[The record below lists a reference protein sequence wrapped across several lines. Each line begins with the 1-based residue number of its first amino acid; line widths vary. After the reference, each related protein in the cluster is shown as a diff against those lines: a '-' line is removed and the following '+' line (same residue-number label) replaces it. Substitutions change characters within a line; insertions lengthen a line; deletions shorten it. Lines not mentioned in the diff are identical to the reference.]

1 MQKNNKKNRVQN
13 MGQQQR
19 PLACTAL
26 TKPGNNFALLT
37 ESRSQLYPL
46 SAWADRAAS
55 AFGTIGR
62 GTPFLFGPS
71 AAIRLAQIE
80 AQLALHQLSIIAAA
94 SNHGNQQLALL
105 NLLQQAAANNIAQ
118 PLAPVMY
125 QPQQQGAPFNRP
137 RNMPYHQQQ
146 PGHSTDGNNMAQMN
160 SYQAGQF
167 PPQTRL
173 PEELESAISVRVQG
187 GRDEDHRLL
196 NQNTQ
201 ISRQHCVDPRLHGD
215 GQGGSSETAYSN
227 SNNLVSL
234 SCDDQQNQMQDVDW
248 SNYQTPSKLFGLN
261 QQQHLQQSSHSHA
274 NPNSGHSGG
283 GMQSWN
289 APVSELGRPQ
299 GGNMQGLYVPESAG
313 SILAGFGLSNDDL
326 EVLSHYPD
334 DQLTPDTLPFILRD
348 IQIHKTN
355 RNTGPPAFSQ
365 THPAIPNLPPPPRP
379 SPPQRHPVHS
389 CTTNIPSFLSVTQT
403 AGKVIDYGHASRAAE
418 EGRDSYKRELPPK
431 ERATKPE
438 SKPTGSSLKR
448 KAESPRRHDDDSDSK
463 KDKDYRRRAPI
474 PDAHKH
480 KRTPVREPPSRSRSE
495 REGSRSRPQFK
506 ARSESSKSTRPSGAK
521 RSSSATKRLPTPTM
535 IGDFSADPPKV
546 YPHTCSLCD
555 MQCER
560 AKDWIDH
567 VNTVN
572 HTASCRDL
580 RNKYP
585 DWNPNIPRRDPSQ
598 GQDACATWHS
608 LERSPSRSVSRSLS
622 WSPTPPPGRRISPPT
637 SHGHAP
643 HTSGRHSPSQSHRG
657 SASSAHRPE
666 KRTSESSGIS
676 TGSSSRE
683 GLKRSRNDPAKC
695 ATDHG
700 NRAGVSGKHESG
712 KRESYL
718 SSTSKFP
725 ASMSEKPHRPP
736 SSASSKPGAKP
747 AAGKETALGQDSEVQ
762 SSNAPQKKP
771 TPTLQKKNPPGSYLL
786 YLTGLPVDAK
796 YQEVVSLVQS
806 FGKVTNVLIIR
817 NEEGEENQGQ
827 PQYSKATVCM
837 QKEQD
842 AKALAECLTLN
853 IREHPISV
861 SDQNGEEEITSSI
874 PVIIKGELIGAPKTP
889 AAPNEANLTVKG
901 PEASVGQ
908 KNSNERG
915 MVKITGLPESG
926 CSEIDIAKLAQ
937 PFGKPVKILLITK
950 PSEALVTMQDVESAQ
965 EMVKVY
971 NDMPVCINDSV
982 LNMSLLPN
990 LLVDFNRPVA
1000 LFHSLMGPR
1009 NPVSKAEVGGDDDWN
1024 RLLVVSNIPAT
1035 PSGPTEIQKLVQ
1047 RFGTVQ
1053 QTLALKDKIIFE
1065 MGTADMAK
1073 SVFNRFQ
1080 KFPCIVQNNKLAFS
1094 WKPDPKIDL
1103 PKVDI
1108 SAAGSTA
1115 STGDNDSQTAETTMP
1130 PGGQE
1135 DSLSQSG
1142 LKVESGTGVDTKV
1155 EGQEVQPGNQG
1166 MKVEG
1171 EVQAT
1176 KESPALGGKDQEKEP
1191 NASSVQPAGVNQREA
1206 TKPNIDQPRGQGG
1219 EEVTEKVADISTTES
1234 EETEEPVSSA
1244 ATSAPQAAKPETEKM
1259 SVSSSTT
1266 ATSAPAPKVMA
1277 AIIEALRQ
1285 ESRNRSSTK
1294 VSTEQ
1299 AAAENP
1305 PGKQP
1310 KDKETPDVQAAP
1322 ALPRVTPE
1330 ILKVLLEECRVRSSS
1345 RAGAEQA
1352 RKEQDQAPPA
1362 GQKPSTG
1369 NRRDHSGDREPG
1381 REQVTKRKTR
1391 EEEREERES
1400 ARKEREKRLKAQE
1413 EEREK
1418 GRREKRW
1425 SHRERSSGSPGSR
1438 SSMRYDGSRRS
1449 GKSGA
1454 RSESR
1459 RGNGEEKQQEEEEL
1473 GENHIPFDMADFVT
1487 VDEVGEVAAVPRPL
1501 PETTTEV
1508 TEVMEVTV
1516 NDPVTTA
1523 LEAEQQA
1530 PDDTTPMEVEGEPR
1544 TAKVQEEALDKRE
1557 QKEGLSPATTEE
1569 GSVKTAEGTGEVT
1582 EEKVPDCQDY
1592 IIKEPVVTVPKTT
1605 CDEVTEE
1612 SKVKGHDE
1620 ATPTDAPAGE
1630 EEKEAGRVEDLNIG
1644 TFLTV
1649 DEVGQ
1654 VEEDGGKRS
1663 AETVESKRR
1672 RTSQEE
1678 REEETARR
1686 KMKMEPL
1693 FYKDYI
1699 IPPFN
1704 PDCPVGMEF
1713 LVPKSGF
1720 FCKVCSKFYSGTDE
1734 AEKNHCKTLK
1744 HHQNLEKSLEKW
1756 RVKKD

>member
-1 MQKNNKKNRVQN
+1 
-13 MGQQQR
+13 
-19 PLACTAL
+19 
-26 TKPGNNFALLT
+26 
-37 ESRSQLYPL
+37 
-46 SAWADRAAS
+46 
-55 AFGTIGR
+55 
-62 GTPFLFGPS
+62 
-71 AAIRLAQIE
+71 
-80 AQLALHQLSIIAAA
+80 
-94 SNHGNQQLALL
+94 
-105 NLLQQAAANNIAQ
+105 
-118 PLAPVMY
+118 MY
-125 QPQQQGAPFNRP
+125 QPQQQGVPFNRP
-137 RNMPYHQQQ
+137 RIMPYQQ

-160 SYQAGQF
+160 SYQVGQF

-187 GRDEDHRLL
+187 GRDQDHRLL

-201 ISRQHCVDPRLHGD
+201 ISRQHCVDPRMHGD
-215 GQGGSSETAYSN
+215 GHGESSETGYSN

-274 NPNSGHSGG
+274 NPISGHSGG

-289 APVSELGRPQ
+289 APVSEPGRPQ

-365 THPAIPNLPPPPRP
+365 TLPVIPNLPPPPRL
-379 SPPQRHPVHS
+379 SPPQRHSAHS
-389 CTTNIPSFLSVTQT
+389 CTPDIPSFLSVTQT
-403 AGKVIDYGHASRAAE
+403 AGKVIDYGHASRASE
-418 EGRDSYKRELPPK
+418 EGGDSYKRELLPK

-438 SKPTGSSLKR
+438 SKPTGLSLKR
-448 KAESPRRHDDDSDSK
+448 KAESPRRHHSHDDSSDSK

-480 KRTPVREPPSRSRSE
+480 KRTPIREPPSRSCSE
-495 REGSRSRPQFK
+495 REGSRTRPQFE

-535 IGDFSADPPKV
+535 IGDFLADPPKV

-585 DWNPNIPRRDPSQ
+585 DWNPNVPRRDPSQ

-608 LERSPSRSVSRSLS
+608 LERSPSLSVSRSLS
-622 WSPTPPPGRRISPPT
+622 WSPTPPPDRRISPPT

-657 SASSAHRPE
+657 SASIAHRPE

-695 ATDHG
+695 ATGSSSAAKLRGHV

-725 ASMSEKPHRPP
+725 GSMSEKPHRP
-736 SSASSKPGAKP
+736 ASSNPGAKP

-762 SSNAPQKKP
+762 SSNLPQKKP
-771 TPTLQKKNPPGSYLL
+771 NPTLQKKNPTGSYLL

-796 YQEVVSLVQS
+796 YQEVVSLVQA

-861 SDQNGEEEITSSI
+861 SDQNEEEELTSSI
-874 PVIIKGELIGAPKTP
+874 PVIIKGEVIGAPKTP
-889 AAPNEANLTVKG
+889 AAPNEANLTIKG

-908 KNSNERG
+908 KNSNEIHREQVKPTRKRKRGCRAGQLERLKRLQRENKRG

-926 CSEIDIAKLAQ
+926 CSENDIAKLAQ
-937 PFGKPVKILLITK
+937 PFGTPVKILLITK

-971 NDMPVCINDSV
+971 SNMPVCINNSV

-1009 NPVSKAEVGGDDDWN
+1009 NPVSKAEVEGDDDWN

-1035 PSGPTEIQKLVQ
+1035 PSGPTEIQKLVE

-1080 KFPCIVQNNKLAFS
+1080 KFPCIVQNNKLVFS

-1108 SAAGSTA
+1108 SSAGSTA
-1115 STGDNDSQTAETTMP
+1115 STGGNDSQTAETTMH

-1135 DSLSQSG
+1135 DSQSQSG
-1142 LKVESGTGVDTKV
+1142 LKMESGTGVDTKV
-1155 EGQEVQPGNQG
+1155 EGQEVQPGNEG

-1176 KESPALGGKDQEKEP
+1176 KESPALGGKEQEKEP
-1191 NASSVQPAGVNQREA
+1191 DASSLQPAGVNKREA
-1206 TKPNIDQPRGQGG
+1206 TEPNTGQPGGQGG
-1219 EEVTEKVADISTTES
+1219 EEVTEKVSDISTTES
-1234 EETEEPVSSA
+1234 GETEEPEEPVSSD
-1244 ATSAPQAAKPETEKM
+1244 ATTAPQAAKPETEKM

-1294 VSTEQ
+1294 VTTDQ

-1381 REQVTKRKTR
+1381 REQATKRKTR
-1391 EEEREERES
+1391 EEEREERE
-1400 ARKEREKRLKAQE
+1400 RVRREREKRLMAQE

-1418 GRREKRW
+1418 GRREREKRR

-1438 SSMRYDGSRRS
+1438 SSMRYEGSRRS

-1473 GENHIPFDMADFVT
+1473 GEKHVPFDMEDFVT
-1487 VDEVGEVAAVPRPL
+1487 VDEVGEVAAVPCPL

-1508 TEVMEVTV
+1508 TEVTE
-1516 NDPVTTA
+1516 VTTA
-1523 LEAEQQA
+1523 SEAEQQA
-1530 PDDTTPMEVEGEPR
+1530 PDDTTPMEVEGEPG
-1544 TAKVQEEALDKRE
+1544 TAMVQVEALDKRE
-1557 QKEGLSPATTEE
+1557 QKEEGLSPATTEE
-1569 GSVKTAEGTGEVT
+1569 GSVKTAEGTGLVT
-1582 EEKVPDCQDY
+1582 EDKVPDCQDD

-1612 SKVKGHDE
+1612 SEVEGHDE
-1620 ATPTDAPAGE
+1620 ATPTDAPAAAGE
-1630 EEKEAGRVEDLNIG
+1630 EEKDGEVEDGRVEDFNMG

-1654 VEEDGGKRS
+1654 VEEDREKRS

-1693 FYKDYI
+1693 FYKDYS

-1704 PDCPVGMEF
+1704 PDSPVGMEF

-1744 HHQNLEKSLEKW
+1744 HHQNLEVRTQNNQSATTLTNQPPIRKNILTIGW
-1756 RVKKD
+1756 GQFH

>member
-1 MQKNNKKNRVQN
+1 MSDSKELCEQVWWPEGRGPWGRWRGVGALGAVERQGALGRWRGSACFHCRAFCASGYSLLHREEKSRFQQVPRRQTKNHTR
-13 MGQQQR
+13 
-19 PLACTAL
+19 
-26 TKPGNNFALLT
+26 FALLT
-37 ESRSQLYPL
+37 ESPSQLYPL

-55 AFGTIGR
+55 AFCTIGR

-71 AAIRLAQIE
+71 AAIHLAQIE

-94 SNHGNQQLALL
+94 SNHGNQQRALL

-125 QPQQQGAPFNRP
+125 QPQQQGPPFNRP

-146 PGHSTDGNNMAQMN
+146 PGHSTGGNNMAQMN

-201 ISRQHCVDPRLHGD
+201 IPRQHCVDPRMHGD
-215 GQGGSSETAYSN
+215 GRGGSSETAYSN

-234 SCDDQQNQMQDVDW
+234 SCDDQQNHMQDVDW

-289 APVSELGRPQ
+289 APVSQPARPQ

-365 THPAIPNLPPPPRP
+365 TLPAIPNLPPPLRL
-379 SPPQRHPVHS
+379 SPPQRHPAHS
-389 CTTNIPSFLSVTQT
+389 CPTNIPTFLSVTQT

-418 EGRDSYKRELPPK
+418 EGRDSYKRELPSK

-438 SKPTGSSLKR
+438 SKSTGSSLKR
-448 KAESPRRHDDDSDSK
+448 KAESPRRHDDSSDSK

-474 PDAHKH
+474 PDTHKH
-480 KRTPVREPPSRSRSE
+480 KRTPVREPPSRSRLE
-495 REGSRSRPQFK
+495 REGSRSRPQFE

-521 RSSSATKRLPTPTM
+521 RSSSTTKRLPTPTM

-585 DWNPNIPRRDPSQ
+585 DWNPNVPRRDPSQ
-598 GQDACATWHS
+598 GQDASATWQS

-622 WSPTPPPGRRISPPT
+622 WSPSPTPSGPKPKDLSAHIPWTR
-637 SHGHAP
+637 P

-695 ATDHG
+695 ATGHG

-725 ASMSEKPHRPP
+725 ASMSEKPHRPS

-747 AAGKETALGQDSEVQ
+747 AAGKETALGQDSELQ
-762 SSNAPQKKP
+762 SSSAPQKKP
-771 TPTLQKKNPPGSYLL
+771 NPTQQKKNPPGSYLL
-786 YLTGLPVDAK
+786 YLSGLPVDAK

-817 NEEGEENQGQ
+817 NEEGDENQGQ

-842 AKALAECLTLN
+842 AKALAECLTLT

-861 SDQNGEEEITSSI
+861 SDQNGEGELTSSI
-874 PVIIKGELIGAPKTP
+874 PVIIKGEVIGAPKTP
-889 AAPNEANLTVKG
+889 AAPNEANLTVKV
-901 PEASVGQ
+901 PEASIGQ
-908 KNSNERG
+908 KNSNEIHREQVKPQRKRKRGCRAGQLERLKRLQRENKRG

-926 CSEIDIAKLAQ
+926 CSEVDIAKLAQ
-937 PFGKPVKILLITK
+937 PFGTPVKILLITK
-950 PSEALVTMQDVESAQ
+950 PSEALVTMQDVETAQ

-971 NDMPVCINDSV
+971 TDMPVCINDSV

-1009 NPVSKAEVGGDDDWN
+1009 NPVSEVGGDDDDDWN

-1035 PSGPTEIQKLVQ
+1035 PSGPTEIQNLVQ

-1094 WKPDPKIDL
+1094 WKPDPKTDL

-1108 SAAGSTA
+1108 SSAGSTA
-1115 STGDNDSQTAETTMP
+1115 STDGNDSQTAETTMP

-1155 EGQEVQPGNQG
+1155 EGQEVQPGNEG
-1166 MKVEG
+1166 MNVEEG
-1171 EVQAT
+1171 VQAT
-1176 KESPALGGKDQEKEP
+1176 KSPALGGKDSEKEP
-1191 NASSVQPAGVNQREA
+1191 DASPLQPAGVNQRE
-1206 TKPNIDQPRGQGG
+1206 PGGQGG
-1219 EEVTEKVADISTTES
+1219 EVVTEKVVDISTTES
-1234 EETEEPVSSA
+1234 EEPVSSD
-1244 ATSAPQAAKPETEKM
+1244 ATSAPQAAKPETENM

-1266 ATSAPAPKVMA
+1266 ATPAPKVMA

-1285 ESRNRSSTK
+1285 ESRNRSSTRIA
-1294 VSTEQ
+1294 TNQ

-1330 ILKVLLEECRVRSSS
+1330 ILKVLLEECRIRSTS

-1352 RKEQDQAPPA
+1352 RKEQAQAPPA

-1381 REQVTKRKTR
+1381 REQATKRKTR
-1391 EEEREERES
+1391 EEEREERET
-1400 ARKEREKRLKAQE
+1400 ARRERERRMKTQE
-1413 EEREK
+1413 EEKEK
-1418 GRREKRW
+1418 GRR
-1425 SHRERSSGSPGSR
+1425 G
-1438 SSMRYDGSRRS
+1438 
-1449 GKSGA
+1449 
-1454 RSESR
+1454 
-1459 RGNGEEKQQEEEEL
+1459 
-1473 GENHIPFDMADFVT
+1473 
-1487 VDEVGEVAAVPRPL
+1487 
-1501 PETTTEV
+1501 
-1508 TEVMEVTV
+1508 
-1516 NDPVTTA
+1516 
-1523 LEAEQQA
+1523 
-1530 PDDTTPMEVEGEPR
+1530 
-1544 TAKVQEEALDKRE
+1544 
-1557 QKEGLSPATTEE
+1557 
-1569 GSVKTAEGTGEVT
+1569 
-1582 EEKVPDCQDY
+1582 
-1592 IIKEPVVTVPKTT
+1592 
-1605 CDEVTEE
+1605 
-1612 SKVKGHDE
+1612 
-1620 ATPTDAPAGE
+1620 
-1630 EEKEAGRVEDLNIG
+1630 
-1644 TFLTV
+1644 
-1649 DEVGQ
+1649 
-1654 VEEDGGKRS
+1654 
-1663 AETVESKRR
+1663 
-1672 RTSQEE
+1672 E
-1678 REEETARR
+1678 REEA
-1686 KMKMEPL
+1686 
-1693 FYKDYI
+1693 
-1699 IPPFN
+1699 
-1704 PDCPVGMEF
+1704 
-1713 LVPKSGF
+1713 VPQ
-1720 FCKVCSKFYSGTDE
+1720 GTVIRITGVQVLYE
-1734 AEKNHCKTLK
+1734 
-1744 HHQNLEKSLEKW
+1744 
-1756 RVKKD
+1756 V

>member
-1 MQKNNKKNRVQN
+1 
-13 MGQQQR
+13 
-19 PLACTAL
+19 
-26 TKPGNNFALLT
+26 
-37 ESRSQLYPL
+37 
-46 SAWADRAAS
+46 
-55 AFGTIGR
+55 
-62 GTPFLFGPS
+62 
-71 AAIRLAQIE
+71 
-80 AQLALHQLSIIAAA
+80 
-94 SNHGNQQLALL
+94 
-105 NLLQQAAANNIAQ
+105 
-118 PLAPVMY
+118 MY
-125 QPQQQGAPFNRP
+125 QPQQRGAPFNRP
-137 RNMPYHQQQ
+137 RIMPYQQQQ

-173 PEELESAISVRVQG
+173 PKELESAISVRVQG

-196 NQNTQ
+196 NQNTH
-201 ISRQHCVDPRLHGD
+201 ISRQHFVDPRLHGD
-215 GQGGSSETAYSN
+215 GQGESSETGYSN

-289 APVSELGRPQ
+289 APVSEPGRPQ

-365 THPAIPNLPPPPRP
+365 TLPAIPNLPPPPSL
-379 SPPQRHPVHS
+379 SPPQRHPAHS

-403 AGKVIDYGHASRAAE
+403 AGKVIDYGHASRAAD

-431 ERATKPE
+431 ERVTKPE

-448 KAESPRRHDDDSDSK
+448 KAESPRRHHSHDDSSDSK

-474 PDAHKH
+474 PDAQKH

-495 REGSRSRPQFK
+495 REGSRTRPQFE

-535 IGDFSADPPKV
+535 IGDFLADPPKL

-585 DWNPNIPRRDPSQ
+585 DWNPNVPRRDPSQ

-622 WSPTPPPGRRISPPT
+622 WSPSPTPPPDRSRRISPPT

-695 ATDHG
+695 AAGSSSAAKLGGHG

-718 SSTSKFP
+718 SSASKFP
-725 ASMSEKPHRPP
+725 ASMSEKPHRP
-736 SSASSKPGAKP
+736 ASSKPGTKP
-747 AAGKETALGQDSEVQ
+747 ASGKETAIGQDSEVQ

-771 TPTLQKKNPPGSYLL
+771 NPTLQKKNPPGSYLL
-786 YLTGLPVDAK
+786 YLTGLPVDTK
-796 YQEVVSLVQS
+796 YQEVVSLVQA

-817 NEEGEENQGQ
+817 NEEGEGKQGQ

-861 SDQNGEEEITSSI
+861 SDQNGEEELTSSI

-889 AAPNEANLTVKG
+889 AAPTEANLTIKG

-908 KNSNERG
+908 KNSNEIHREQVKPTRKRKRGCRAGQVERLKRLQRENKRG

-937 PFGKPVKILLITK
+937 PFGTPVKILLITK

-1009 NPVSKAEVGGDDDWN
+1009 NPVSEVGGDDDWN

-1094 WKPDPKIDL
+1094 WKPDPKTDL

-1115 STGDNDSQTAETTMP
+1115 STGGNDSQTAETAMP

-1142 LKVESGTGVDTKV
+1142 LKVESGTAIDTKV
-1155 EGQEVQPGNQG
+1155 EGQEVQPGNEG

-1176 KESPALGGKDQEKEP
+1176 KESPVLGRKDQEKEP
-1191 NASSVQPAGVNQREA
+1191 NASSLQPAGVNQREA
-1206 TKPNIDQPRGQGG
+1206 TEPNTNQPGGQGG
-1219 EEVTEKVADISTTES
+1219 EEVTEKVAEISTTES
-1234 EETEEPVSSA
+1234 EETEEPVSSDA
-1244 ATSAPQAAKPETEKM
+1244 SSAPQAAKPETEKM

-1352 RKEQDQAPPA
+1352 RKEQDLAPPA
-1362 GQKPSTG
+1362 GQKPSTE
-1369 NRRDHSGDREPG
+1369 NRRGHSGDRESG

-1391 EEEREERES
+1391 EEEREEREK
-1400 ARKEREKRLKAQE
+1400 ARREREKEREKRLKAQE

-1418 GRREKRW
+1418 GRREREKRW

-1438 SSMRYDGSRRS
+1438 SSMRYEGSRRS

-1473 GENHIPFDMADFVT
+1473 GEKHIPFDMADFVT

-1516 NDPVTTA
+1516 NDPATTA
-1523 LEAEQQA
+1523 SKAERQA

-1544 TAKVQEEALDKRE
+1544 AAKVQEEALDKRE

-1582 EEKVPDCQDY
+1582 EEKVPDCQDD

-1612 SKVKGHDE
+1612 SEVKGHDE
-1620 ATPTDAPAGE
+1620 ATPTDAPAAAGE
-1630 EEKEAGRVEDLNIG
+1630 EEKEGGRVEDLNIG

-1654 VEEDGGKRS
+1654 VEEDGEKRS

-1672 RTSQEE
+1672 RTSQED
-1678 REEETARR
+1678 REEETVRR

-1693 FYKDYI
+1693 FYKDYS

-1704 PDCPVGMEF
+1704 PDRPVGMEF